1 MVEYQTGRLSEK
13 NRIVVE
19 NILNSLTDSFSDFYI
34 TQNNLRLFLKEN
46 QDILFDS
53 LEKGNKLFWDSTRG
67 IIFVTGYHDKSPRK
81 YVKILAKDE
90 KSAEDLIK
98 VLFWHTKENL
108 YAKLK
113 KNNPIRRVLQ
123 KNQFKFAGD
132 RGREILLMKRYITR
146 EDLKIDK
153 KREVENNVK

>member
-1 MVEYQTGRLSEK
+1 MINVKRQLNKKEIREVESLINS
-13 NRIVVE
+13 
-19 NILNSLTDSFSDFYI
+19 ILDNYSDFYI
-34 TQNNLRLFLKEN
+34 TKNNLRLFIKEN
-46 QDILFDS
+46 TDLFFEC
-53 LEKGNKLFWDSTRG
+53 LRKGDKVAWDTERG

-153 KREVENNVK
+153 KREVENDVK